1 MVRHEQVVLFIL
13 TAVIGMLGGEPA
25 VLFRETITFFQEIA
39 LEAQCLD
46 DIYAKF
52 AWCVS
57 SRPPLSAV
65 SLTDCQRENLFRAK
79 GSTASRTSWK
89 QTL

>member
-13 TAVIGMLGGEPA
+13 TAVIGMLGGEST

-46 DIYAKF
+46 DISAKF
-52 AWCVS
+52 AWWQIVAS
-57 SRPPLSAV
+57 ATIGGLLDGLS
-65 SLTDCQRENLFRAK
+65 T
-79 GSTASRTSWK
+79 
-89 QTL
+89 

>member
-46 DIYAKF
+46 DIL
-52 AWCVS
+52 
-57 SRPPLSAV
+57 R
-65 SLTDCQRENLFRAK
+65 
-79 GSTASRTSWK
+79 
-89 QTL
+89 